1 MLEYSLI
8 HAIANGQAWLCGP
21 EKLKRLAE
29 LVTKERKQEVEGI
42 CATPSG
48 SPDAAGCA
56 LLSAA
61 VGSATAASGAHP
73 TSERFRFPW
82 RFQFGVQC
90 HGRCR

>member
-73 TSERFRFPW
+73 TCGRFRFPW
-82 RFQFGVQC
+82 RFQFGV
-90 HGRCR
+90 